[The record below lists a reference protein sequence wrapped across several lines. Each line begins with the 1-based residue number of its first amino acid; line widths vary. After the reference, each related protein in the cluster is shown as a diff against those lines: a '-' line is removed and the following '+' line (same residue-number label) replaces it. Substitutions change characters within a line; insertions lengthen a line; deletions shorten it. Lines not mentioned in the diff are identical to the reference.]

1 MMKKLLTVLTTL
13 ALMTTQ
19 SYAANTSTVNASA
32 VNTDSDIQNQA
43 EHSVLSQADTTTL
56 ASDAHSQ
63 SSSAQNSMANS
74 SPEQVQQW
82 VYTVQDKRQS
92 DQVRANALRQLAPY
106 PSQNSLVAVVRGL
119 QDDSEAVREAAVIAA
134 EPYQFTNRWRML
146 EPLLTDPNQQVR
158 VTATTNLIRDFG
170 NMSPKQQH
178 TIESAYQELVVF
190 LSAQANV
197 KDHIQEDI
205 QEDIEESTSENVQ
218 LNLKSA
224 LLLADVYRWHQ
235 EWDKA
240 QSLYETLL
248 KANPKNAQV
257 WLSVADNLRAQG
269 KDEQALVA
277 LDKAIVLQ
285 PNESNLYYSQAL
297 TLVRLE
303 QKAKAADAIEIAANM
318 AQTNSYFWY
327 LNGVLQEPLDI
338 DKSVKSFEQAYLIS
352 GAPEQLY
359 AVCDIYVRT
368 ANDKTE
374 QCLDELGKIA
384 PDYVIAQLKA
394 KIGDVK

>member
-1 MMKKLLTVLTTL
+1 MMKKLLTVLTAV
-13 ALMTTQ
+13 ALMTSQ
-19 SYAANTSTVNASA
+19 AYAANTSTINAS
-32 VNTDSDIQNQA
+32 VIKTDNG
-43 EHSVLSQADTTTL
+43 
-56 ASDAHSQ
+56 HSQ
-63 SSSAQNSMANS
+63 PQFTQNTASTI

-82 VYTVQDKRQS
+82 VYTAQDKRQS
-92 DQVRANALRQLAPY
+92 EQARASALRQLAPY

-134 EPYQFTNRWRML
+134 EPYQFPNRWRML

-158 VTATTNLIRDFG
+158 VTVTTNLIRDFG

-197 KDHIQEDI
+197 KGHTQEDT
-205 QEDIEESTSENVQ
+205 QESVSENVQ

-235 EWDKA
+235 EWDQA
-240 QSLYETLL
+240 QSLYETLI

-269 KDEQALVA
+269 KDDQALVA
-277 LDKAIVLQ
+277 LEKAIVLQ
-285 PNESNLYYSQAL
+285 PNEPNLYYSQAL

-303 QKAKAADAIEIAANM
+303 QKAKAADAIETAANM